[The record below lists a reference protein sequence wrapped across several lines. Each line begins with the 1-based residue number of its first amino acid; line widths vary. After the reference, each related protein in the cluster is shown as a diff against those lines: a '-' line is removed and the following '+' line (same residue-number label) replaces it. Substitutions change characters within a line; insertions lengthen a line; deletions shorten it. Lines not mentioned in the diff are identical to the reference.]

1 MAPTHPLTHTH
12 ALALLSLLAHIFSPT
27 LAHTLPRTHSPTP
40 PLSPSQALPAS
51 APRRPSSCVCVRQW
65 RRVPSRAPLA
75 LTRPPVRPHR
85 VPAYACSCKHPSLTH
100 LHGTS
105 PVILPKKI
113 HAPRHAPEPIRV
125 DASWTL
131 CPHRVSGSIIVAG
144 IVARINAPFHTTA
157 RAISPPPSH
166 HDHRHGARH
175 GGGLR
180 SRHMGLQSTL
190 CQRGCPCNPA
200 SQPCLATL
208 PRNPASQPC
217 FTTLPRLASER
228 FSGRSGNVQLGMA
241 RHRRHGNVRLGMA
254 SHG

>member
-1 MAPTHPLTHTH
+1 M
-12 ALALLSLLAHIFSPT
+12 AHIFSPT

-200 SQPCLATL
+200 SHPCLA
-208 PRNPASQPC
+208 
-217 FTTLPRLASER
+217 TLPRLASER

>member
-1 MAPTHPLTHTH
+1 MYRHAP
-12 ALALLSLLAHIFSPT
+12 
-27 LAHTLPRTHSPTP
+27 HSR
-40 PLSPSQALPAS
+40 S
-51 APRRPSSCVCVRQW
+51 RVRPC
-65 RRVPSRAPLA
+65 A
-75 LTRPPVRPHR
+75 PHR

-200 SQPCLATL
+200 SHPCLAW
-208 PRNPASQPC
+208 PRSAS
-217 FTTLPRLASER
+217 RVGLATCSWVWQ
-228 FSGRSGNVQLGMA
+228 GIAGMA
-241 RHRRHGNVRLGMA
+241 TCGWVWLVMA
-254 SHG
+254 SHSSPLSRHFHAASTPPLSHPFPHKPSSINSPHLRPQNRESTVSRPICEVKHGID

>member
-1 MAPTHPLTHTH
+1 MAPTHPRTHSRTHTH
-12 ALALLSLLAHIFSPT
+12 LLYFPSWLTSSHPLSHTLS
-27 LAHTLPRTHSPTP
+27 LAHTLPLPHSP
-40 PLSPSQALPAS
+40 
-51 APRRPSSCVCVRQW
+51 PRRPSLRPHPGAPARVCVRQW

-208 PRNPASQPC
+208 PR
-217 FTTLPRLASER
+217 LASER
-228 FSGRSGNVQLGMA
+228 FSGRSGIVQLGMA